1 MTAVALKL
9 QCDDINAGLLSDV
22 VAVLEQAEER
32 RMALTTLNMV
42 IRRRGWGGWSGTQ
55 GWAPMCLRLGLYVY
69 KGRTV
74 QGKALTWVGLD
85 QPSEEPIDEFIRRG
99 FVVIGGDGRYYRRDR
114 DRVGDRDDLFTSLR
128 SRARVWVSFA
138 WAVRTIRHQLDN
150 DPCLQVGST
159 YHMR

>member
-9 QCDDINAGLLSDV
+9 QCDDINAGLLSEV
-22 VAVLEQAEER
+22 VTVLEQQDQR
-32 RMALTTLNMV
+32 RMALTTLNLV

-55 GWAPMCLRLGLYVY
+55 GWGPLCLRLGLYVY

-85 QPSEEPIDEFIRRG
+85 QPSEEPMDEFITRG
-99 FVVIGGDGRYYRRDR
+99 FVVMDGAGRYFRRDPDP
-114 DRVGDRDDLFTSLR
+114 DRADAFTSLR

-138 WAVRTIRHQLDN
+138 WAVRRIKVLGGGAG
-150 DPCLQVGST
+150 LQVGST
-159 YHMR
+159 YHMQ